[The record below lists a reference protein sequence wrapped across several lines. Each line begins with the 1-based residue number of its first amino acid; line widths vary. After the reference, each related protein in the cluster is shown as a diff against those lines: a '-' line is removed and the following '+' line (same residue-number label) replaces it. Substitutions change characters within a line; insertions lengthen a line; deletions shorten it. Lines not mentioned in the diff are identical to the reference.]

1 LILKGRKTYGG
12 LGENMGMVRVRVGDK
27 ELSDKLVFKLITG
40 GAGIFILLILLGSN
54 NFVEWVGQ
62 SLVIWIGAM
71 MIIIPL
77 TFGFMEQTF
86 TIRHLIM
93 IVLGFIILAVFAI
106 FTQIGPIII
115 ITGVVQSL
123 VWMTLFSILLDRF
136 KEKLQR

>member
-1 LILKGRKTYGG
+1 
-12 LGENMGMVRVRVGDK
+12 MGIVRVRVGDK

-40 GAGIFILLILLGSN
+40 GIGIFILLILLGSN
-54 NFVEWVGQ
+54 TFVNWVGQ

-86 TIRHLIM
+86 TAKHLLMVIM
-93 IVLGFIILAVFAI
+93 GVVILVLFAVFS
-106 FTQIGPIII
+106 QIGPIII

-123 VWMTLFSILLDRF
+123 VWMTIFSILLDRF

>member
-1 LILKGRKTYGG
+1 
-12 LGENMGMVRVRVGDK
+12 M
-27 ELSDKLVFKLITG
+27 
-40 GAGIFILLILLGSN
+40 ILLGSN
-54 NFVEWVGQ
+54 TFVNWVGQ

-86 TIRHLIM
+86 TAKHLLMVIM
-93 IVLGFIILAVFAI
+93 GVVILVLFAVFS
-106 FTQIGPIII
+106 QIGPIII

-123 VWMTLFSILLDRF
+123 VWMTIFSILLDRF